1 MTHKFIGVE
10 GEGIPGVPAR
20 DLTDEEYEEALARH
34 GPGGVLAELY
44 RDESAPSGT
53 RRTVTPSAVD
63 EPKAE
68 EE

>member
-34 GPGGVLAELY
+34 GPGGALAELY
-44 RDESAPSGT
+44 QDEPAPSGT
-53 RRTVTPSAVD
+53 RRTPAASVD